1 MRGYYMTKTDFT
13 SLEISVIKSV
23 FDGTMN
29 ISFAMK
35 KLNLDLQELWKLFD
49 SYIAA
54 EHDE

>member
-1 MRGYYMTKTDFT
+1 MTKTDFT

-35 KLNLDLQELWKLFD
+35 KLNIDLQELWKLFD